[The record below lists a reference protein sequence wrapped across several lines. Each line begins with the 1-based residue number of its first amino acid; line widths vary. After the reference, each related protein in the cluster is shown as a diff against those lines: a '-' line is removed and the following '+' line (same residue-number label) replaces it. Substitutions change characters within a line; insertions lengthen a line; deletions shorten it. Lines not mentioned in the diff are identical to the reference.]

1 MYENMEEGCSLYR
14 CSKRCRG
21 FLTDREQRKVWGVGV
36 LYILGFP
43 ILCCMAVIGAL
54 EVSRLKPTLL
64 EVIPYIPFQAYPY
77 GEPNPNCPAEPN
89 LPWFLITGGLGIG
102 LLLLLRIAVNKCT
115 SCISRSGKCCHHMA
129 GCCCEFSCNLI
140 YDIISMSFIIMW
152 LVTVTWW
159 VFRHR

>member
-64 EVIPYIPFQAYPY
+64 EVTQHSRPIHMESQTQIVQR
-77 GEPNPNCPAEPN
+77 NPTCP
-89 LPWFLITGGLGIG
+89 G
-102 LLLLLRIAVNKCT
+102 
-115 SCISRSGKCCHHMA
+115 SS
-129 GCCCEFSCNLI
+129 
-140 YDIISMSFIIMW
+140 
-152 LVTVTWW
+152 
-159 VFRHR
+159 